1 MRENDLRKLLKST
14 PSLCK
19 QTTLLS
25 LPESV
30 LADVRYVTA
39 PAPSRD
45 NIIADYLSTCP
56 DAPVNEA
63 DRRDTEERERRE
75 KALREREWAVRRS
88 KQRNAAEEA
97 AARQF
102 LREEE
107 AAIERAKQV
116 GKRGLLSHL
125 KKEDEEAVP
134 VPFVPPVREDA

>member
-1 MRENDLRKLLKST
+1 MS
-14 PSLCK
+14 
-19 QTTLLS
+19 
-25 LPESV
+25 
-30 LADVRYVTA
+30 
-39 PAPSRD
+39 
-45 NIIADYLSTCP
+45 
-56 DAPVNEA
+56 EA

-125 KKEDEEAVP
+125 KKEDEKAVP
-134 VPFVPPVREDA
+134 VPLVPPVREDA